1 MGAGRV
7 ILGILA
13 ILVAVGAIF
22 VGSFTSVI
30 ADESEQWYDDNCGA
44 WGLGSAEDCSE
55 AFDGKVQFRMA
66 TNVSWGFGVVSVLV
80 GLALL
85 ITSRTKEGNTVYIQ
99 QPPQNNG

>member
-13 ILVAVGAIF
+13 ILVAVGAIL

-44 WGLGSAEDCSE
+44 WGLGSAEDCSDS
-55 AFDGKVQFRMA
+55 FDAKVQYRML
-66 TNVSWGFGVVSVLV
+66 TNVSWGCGIVSLLV

-85 ITSRTKEGNTVYIQ
+85 ITSRDKGEKTVYIQ
-99 QPPQNNG
+99 QPPQDNG

>member
-55 AFDGKVQFRMA
+55 MFDASVQFRMA
-66 TNVSWGFGVVSVLV
+66 TNASWGCGIVSLLV

-85 ITSRTKEGNTVYIQ
+85 ITSRDKGEKTVYIQ
-99 QPPQNNG
+99 QPPQDNG